1 VKRPGHIE
9 LIRELVADMSPAKK
23 LNVLQQEDFDRLIA
37 WLDADPAGAALTY
50 ERIRWRLISILA
62 SRGCAVPEELAD
74 ETIDRVARRVADIQD
89 NYVGDKA
96 IYFLGVMNNVHHE
109 YLKRPKILKPPGAVD
124 DVEMNEKKHLCLD
137 KCLDRLNANSRHMI
151 KHYYAADKQAKI
163 DLRKQ
168 LAVEFGVSLNTLRL
182 RALRIREK
190 LQICI
195 EQCLQTQS
203 L

>member
-1 VKRPGHIE
+1 
-9 LIRELVADMSPAKK
+9 MSLAKK
-23 LNVLQQEDFDRLIA
+23 LHVLEQEDFDRLLA
-37 WLDADPAGAALTY
+37 WLDSDPAGAALTY
-50 ERIRWRLISILA
+50 ERIRWRLIAILA

-74 ETIDRVARRVADIQD
+74 ETIDRVARRVADIRD

-109 YLKRPKILKPPGAVD
+109 YLKRPKILKPPEAVN
-124 DVEMNEKKHLCLD
+124 DVEIKEKRHLCLD
-137 KCLDRLNANSRHMI
+137 KCLDKLTVNSRHLI
-151 KHYYAADKQAKI
+151 QHYYAADKQAKI
-163 DLRKQ
+163 DLRKR
-168 LAVEFGVSLNTLRL
+168 LAADFGITLNTLRL

-195 EQCLQTQS
+195 EQCLHTQG

>member
-1 VKRPGHIE
+1 MP
-9 LIRELVADMSPAKK
+9 AAKK
-23 LNVLQQEDFDRLIA
+23 LHVLEQQDFDRLIA

-62 SRGCAVPEELAD
+62 SRGCAVAEELAD

-109 YLKRPKILKPPGAVD
+109 YLKRPKILKPPEAPD
-124 DVEMNEKKHLCLD
+124 DVEMKENRHLCLD
-137 KCLDRLNANSRHMI
+137 KCLDKLTANSRHMI
-151 KHYYAADKQAKI
+151 EHYYAADKQAKI

-168 LAVEFGVSLNTLRL
+168 LASEFGVSLNTLRL

-195 EQCLQTQS
+195 EQCLQTEA